1 MKETMRENKQ
11 EICDSLCATLQKT
24 HDQRDLVSLTLDK
37 RQETVT
43 AKYAD
48 GDEKEIN
55 VWGDSG
61 VALIKDVI
69 EQLVVY

>member
-1 MKETMRENKQ
+1 MKENKQ

-24 HDQRDLVSLTLDK
+24 RDQRDLVSLTLDK

-43 AKYAD
+43 AEYTD
-48 GDEKEIN
+48 GDKKEIG

-61 VALIKDVI
+61 VALIKDII
-69 EQLVVY
+69 EKLVVF

>member
-11 EICDSLCATLQKT
+11 EICNSLCATLQKT
-24 HDQRDLVSLTLDK
+24 RDQRDLVSLTFDENL
-37 RQETVT
+37 EIVT

-48 GDEKEIN
+48 GDEKEIS

-61 VALIKDVI
+61 VALIKDII
-69 EQLVVY
+69 EELVVY